1 MKLLFKNA
9 SILMEDW
16 SVLKDAFLGIDGDT
30 ICYIGQDRPQEDY
43 DTEKDMS
50 GKLLMPGIYN
60 MHAHSPMSILRGIG
74 SGLPLDKW
82 LFDAIFPVEARM
94 VPEDISVATRIN
106 LMEMIASGTV
116 SFTDM
121 YDQTWVTLDEVDKA
135 GIKANLCRPIQCFDP
150 NEKYEDNFRSKESIK
165 LYHDINAMNN
175 SRIKADF
182 SIHAEYTNHPH
193 IVAAYAEEC
202 NKLGG
207 RVHLHLSE
215 TKKEHEECKQRHGKT
230 PARFFYDLGTMDIPV
245 IAAHCVWVDDED
257 LDLLKEKNVTCVHN
271 PTSNMKL
278 GSGFMPIQKM
288 LDKGIRV
295 CIGTDGDASNNNQ
308 DMFEEMHMAAV
319 IHKGYHLDPTMLT
332 NSELLTM
339 VTKNGAEAQGREN
352 CGALKVGYK
361 ADVIAID
368 MDRPHFLPA
377 HDIPS
382 LLLYSAHGSDVVMTM
397 VDGKILYE
405 NGVFLTIDFEK
416 AKFDLDAAVK
426 RLF

>member
-1 MKLLFKNA
+1 
-9 SILMEDW
+9 
-16 SVLKDAFLGIDGDT
+16 
-30 ICYIGQDRPQEDY
+30 
-43 DTEKDMS
+43 
-50 GKLLMPGIYN
+50 
-60 MHAHSPMSILRGIG
+60 AHSPMSILRGIG

-150 NEKYEDNFRSKESIK
+150 NEKYEDNFRAKESIK

-278 GSGFMPIQKM
+278 GSGFMPIQKIK
-288 LDKGIRV
+288 DAGINL

-319 IHKGYHLDPTMLT
+319 IHKGYHLDPTMLST
-332 NSELLTM
+332 TDLLTM

-361 ADVIAID
+361 ADVIALD
-368 MDRPHFLPA
+368 MDRPHFMPV
-377 HDIPS
+377 HDVLS
-382 LLLYSAHGSDVVMTM
+382 LLTYSAHGSDVVMTM